1 MKSLVAYSSVVHMG
15 VITLGRLSGLEL
27 GSCVAC
33 GMLVCHSLLSPLIFL
48 LAYELYLS
56 SGSRSFYSC
65 YARSFSSCLLFLI
78 GLISGL
84 NFGLPPFL
92 GFWVEVSTFK
102 LMSSLWVLSLC
113 PLIVSSF
120 FSFLYSILFYVYSVG
135 GPVSVSLPVVGSL
148 YPCFPGPTLLFGL
161 PLASTCLCTF

>member
-1 MKSLVAYSSVVHMG
+1 MG
-15 VITLGRLSGLEL
+15 VITLGSLSGLEL
-27 GSCVAC
+27 GNCVAS
-33 GMLVCHSLLSPLIFL
+33 GILVCHSLLSPLIFL

-65 YARSFSSCLLFLI
+65 YATSFSSYLLFLI

-102 LMSSLWVLSLC
+102 MQSSLWILSLC
-113 PLIVSSF
+113 PLLLSSF
-120 FSFLYSILFYVYSVG
+120 FSFLYSILFYVLSVG
-135 GPVSVSLPVVGSL
+135 GPVSSLLPRVCSV
-148 YPCFPGPTLLFGL
+148 YPYLPGPILLFGL
-161 PLASTCLCTF
+161 PLVSCCLCTI